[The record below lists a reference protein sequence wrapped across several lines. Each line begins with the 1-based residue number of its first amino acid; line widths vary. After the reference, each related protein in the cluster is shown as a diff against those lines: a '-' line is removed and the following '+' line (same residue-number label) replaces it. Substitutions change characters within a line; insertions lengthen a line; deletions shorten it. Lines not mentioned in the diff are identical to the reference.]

1 MMWQEG
7 LGGGGGLADSE
18 GAKALTLAAAP
29 IPSTPQAAVEALYR
43 DVSAGTAFPDPPAA
57 SAADAPA
64 SSSSSSPDPTSPPLS
79 PRALLTSPRSTGGG
93 ACAHLGGSQ
102 GFFDETLA
110 AVMAAAQNSQQP
122 AQVSLLVHRP
132 GIPV

>member
-1 MMWQEG
+1 MTDGEG
-7 LGGGGGLADSE
+7 GN
-18 GAKALTLAAAP
+18 ALLTRVTAP
-29 IPSTPQAAVEALYR
+29 FPSTPQAAVEALYR
-43 DVSAGTAFPDPPAA
+43 DVSPGTAFPDPPAA

-64 SSSSSSPDPTSPPLS
+64 SSSSLPTSPPLS
-79 PRALLTSPRSTGGG
+79 PRSSLTSPRSTGGG

-122 AQVSLLVHRP
+122 AQVSLPVH
-132 GIPV
+132 IDPVDL